1 MEPIQQNKHNIIRD
15 TEIKNTRT
23 VTRGEMGGVNGGKRV
38 KGFQEQLQKTHG
50 QNQRGVESGEGGG
63 DAWGLGRGREKRQTT
78 VLEQQQNLEN

>member
-1 MEPIQQNKHNIIRD
+1 M
-15 TEIKNTRT
+15 EIKNNLT
-23 VTRGEMGGVNGGKRV
+23 VIRAEVGGSNGGGRE